1 LIMVNE
7 TEKQSSWAARALHS
21 RLAIKTTVAISVTFA
36 AIFIISLGVF
46 KSDQRNT
53 NQQQRIVS
61 TVVTAEQAKSINAA
75 LHQQPVNL
83 DEEALASPESIAGL
97 DYALSHLIDDQGH
110 LVPSRS
116 IRHMFDSYLSAL
128 NETDLESIIKLIQAE
143 INETFSE
150 PARSDA
156 LSLLKRYLDY
166 KIDLI
171 DFEEEFSTTNEN
183 GSDLERI
190 IASQLAL
197 KEFRTDFFNHSEYES
212 FFEEDDAHNAFMIEQ
227 MRINQNDQLNT
238 EEKAQKLD
246 QALNLLPESSI
257 QSRKRMLSH
266 TQLRTE
272 VKQIRAR
279 GGNEQDVFAAREQA
293 LGAQAAIDLRELDE
307 QRVAWQNKLST
318 FAQARNQ
325 VRSSSMT
332 ESDQNSAIET
342 LLSEQFEASEQ
353 KRVIALMNDGRL
365 N

>member
-1 LIMVNE
+1 MVNE
-7 TEKQSSWAARALHS
+7 TKKQSSWAARALHS

-36 AIFIISLGVF
+36 AIFIISPGVF
-46 KSDQRNT
+46 KCDQRNT
-53 NQQQRIVS
+53 NQQTMNANTLVS
-61 TVVTAEQAKSINAA
+61 AQQAKSINSK
-75 LHQQPVNL
+75 LYQQPINL
-83 DEEALASPESIAGL
+83 DLKELPTPESLTGV

-110 LVPSRS
+110 LIPSRS

-143 INETFSE
+143 ISETFDE

-171 DFEEEFSTTNEN
+171 DFESQHATS
-183 GSDLERI
+183 GSDTSELERI
-190 IASQLAL
+190 IHSQQAL
-197 KEFRTDFFNHSEYES
+197 KGFRAGFFNTHEYEG

-227 MRINQNDQLNT
+227 MRINQNDQLST

-272 VKQIRAR
+272 IKQIRAR

-307 QRVAWQNKLST
+307 QRAAWQNKLST

-325 VRSSSMT
+325 VLSSSMT